1 MLFNSFAFLLAFL
14 PLALGLHWLAERFAP
29 QWRLPVLAALSFAFY
44 GYWDWRFVPL
54 LAASILVNWLIA
66 ELFQKTRSGGLIT
79 LAIVLNLVV
88 LALFKYFN
96 FFADLAG
103 MIPGLPAPKLDL
115 ALPLGISFFTFHH
128 VMYLV
133 DLRRGRAPLY
143 PLERYA
149 LYIALFPQLLAGPLV
164 RWSEVM
170 EQFGRKVYAPG
181 WQRSFAVA
189 ICFITIGLVEK
200 VFLADRIAHN
210 IDPVYRQ
217 AQYGVVASGD
227 AWLALAFN
235 IQILFDFAGYSDI
248 AIGLGL
254 LFGVKLPFNFNAPF
268 RSTSIQDFWQRWH
281 ITLMNFLRDYV
292 YFPMVNARVLP
303 RRLLPLQAQAAMLIT
318 MVLCGLWHGA
328 NWTYIVWGALHGCAL
343 VVAALWRRHG
353 PRMPPL
359 AGWALTVAF
368 VLLTGVIFRAAS
380 LEAAWNIF
388 QGLGYPLNL
397 ERGKHLLSLAI
408 VPLFAFLLPSS
419 QDIIAFLTRRPRPWL
434 FVLAG
439 LTLFVI
445 LLDLGERNVVGFGYF
460 NF

>member
-1 MLFNSFAFLLAFL
+1 MLFNDYPFLLVFL
-14 PLALGLHWLAERFAP
+14 PAALLVYRLADPYPPARI
-29 QWRLPVLAALSFAFY
+29 PVLVTLSLIFY
-44 GYWDWRFVPL
+44 GYGNPPYVL
-54 LAASILVNWLIA
+54 LLIASIGVNWIA
-66 ELFQKTRSGGLIT
+66 SMAFARTKSRAIPLVM
-79 LAIVLNLVV
+79 IVLDLLILGV
-88 LALFKYFN
+88 FKYTD
-96 FFADLAG
+96 FFAANLARLIG
-103 MIPGLPAPKLDL
+103 APPPHLDIV
-115 ALPLGISFFTFHH
+115 LPLGISFFTFHH